1 MNEED
6 VKEIF
11 KKYQNDV
18 NEVIKITRE
27 HYKKSDGRKIMK
39 AYQYAVDH
47 HALQKRETGEPYI
60 IHPIYV
66 AKILAEMTLDDETV
80 IAGLLHDVL
89 EDTNVSYEEIE
100 KEFGKSIADMVDGVT
115 KLKTLKYT
123 SKEEAEVENYR
134 RMFIAMAKDI
144 RVILIK
150 LADRLHNMRT
160 LNYKTRETQIRKAKE
175 TLDIY
180 APIANRLR
188 NV

>member
-1 MNEED
+1 MDEEEIKKIIKDYQPQINE
-6 VKEIF
+6 I
-11 KKYQNDV
+11 
-18 NEVIKITRE
+18 IKTIRKN
-27 HYKKSDGRKIMK
+27 YKKADNKKIQQ
-39 AYQYAVDH
+39 AFQYAVIS
-47 HALQKRETGEPYI
+47 HAKQKRESGEPYVM
-60 IHPIYV
+60 HPIYV
-66 AKILAEMTLDDETV
+66 ARILADMTLDDDTV

-89 EDTNVSYEEIE
+89 EDTEATFETLE
-100 KEFGKSIADMVDGVT
+100 KEFGKSIAIMVDGVT

-123 SKEEAEVENYR
+123 SAEETEIENYR
-134 RMFIAMAKDI
+134 RMFVAMAKDI